1 MTQYLTSFLGFCSL
15 VQLCVLPGYLVG
27 RILKLR
33 GRLETLLFSFAL
45 SLLINHALVV
55 GLVVAGA
62 YRPGV
67 LYGIF
72 VGELTLLA
80 ALVLAQRRATPQGE
94 ARSADLPF
102 VVPDPPQVA
111 FFKHAAWITIAVY
124 IWLAWQNVG
133 TVFMTWD
140 AVGSWN
146 PWGVWWAKG
155 SIPRIWGT
163 YPQLIPTSYSLTYVF
178 MGNTQ
183 VQFFAKGMLG
193 LFPLGALLAIYEL
206 GRRQRSAGILA
217 GVTLAGVLMYFVN
230 VAKLENMMF
239 SGYADVPVSFFVTM
253 VFYCV
258 LRASEEAQRE
268 RCVGRSA
275 MQLIW
280 LGAMMCVAACVTK
293 QTGMYIAAVYPV
305 LLWGLVLRPSG
316 VSIPESVR
324 RLSTAC
330 MVMVALAAP
339 WYVYQRHMIATGQ
352 AQDNW
357 DELFTNLHKDP
368 TYAGRLRHGIR
379 MLRGSLPFNDALGC
393 LAVLHVV
400 SIIRR
405 NTRWLYL
412 LVIAPLTVIW
422 AVGFSYSLRNLALVV
437 PLMGLAAGVGLV
449 ELLGAAGWLAGW
461 LAARLAGAE
470 LNWSGSSV
478 IPLNGQPL
486 PVVARGGDG
495 AGMHPSS
502 SAWGWAGVKLAILV
516 IVMASL
522 SLPRDWLLE
531 RQTTLQR
538 EVGDPSLNKVLYEY
552 HESRPV
558 RGLIATHYVALNY
571 LPGFEGRAISLPMGS
586 FETYEKH
593 RARPDVHY
601 ILIPSWLD
609 PSYSPKIV
617 EDVRRRIESKE
628 YKCIYDKNAWLY
640 VRKMTP
646 TGWELDDALAQAEA
660 HVAAERF
667 DEAVTALSG
676 KPLEEAESA
685 GRAYYLL
692 AYGMHHGWARSRTG
706 REPPTAAVD
715 YYARAIDL
723 GMHEFWPRYQRGLLL
738 ALLGR
743 REEAI
748 RDLARAVEINPDH
761 EGARSALAEVRAATG
776 GTGA

>member
-15 VQLCVLPGYLVG
+15 VQLCVLPGYLVC
-27 RILKLR
+27 RILQLR

-62 YRPGV
+62 YRPSV
-67 LYGIF
+67 LYGIL

-80 ALVLAQRRATPQGE
+80 ALALAQRRATPN
-94 ARSADLPF
+94 ADSCSSDSQRPAFDSPPF
-102 VVPDPPQVA
+102 S
-111 FFKHAAWITIAVY
+111 FFKHTAWITIAVY

-193 LFPLGALLAIYEL
+193 LFPLGTLLAIYEL

-253 VFYCV
+253 AFYCV
-258 LRASEEAQRE
+258 IRAGEEAQRE
-268 RCVGRSA
+268 RCIGRGA

-293 QTGMYIAAVYPV
+293 QTGMYMAAVYPV
-305 LLWGLVLRPSG
+305 LLWGLVLRPAG

-379 MLRGSLPFNDALGC
+379 MLRGALPFNDALGC
-393 LAVLHVV
+393 LAVLHVI

-422 AVGFSYSLRNLALVV
+422 AVGFSYSLRNLVLVV
-437 PLMGLAAGVGLV
+437 PLMGLSAGVGLV
-449 ELLGAAGWLAGW
+449 ELLGAAGWLA
-461 LAARLAGAE
+461 ARLAGAE
-470 LNWSGSSV
+470 LNWGGGTV
-478 IPLNGQPL
+478 IPLNGKPI
-486 PVVARGGDG
+486 PMAADSGPAWAR
-495 AGMHPSS
+495 
-502 SAWGWAGVKLAILV
+502 AGVKIALLV
-516 IVMASL
+516 IVVASF
-522 SLPRDWLLE
+522 SLPRDRLLE

-552 HESRPV
+552 HETRPL
-558 RGLIATHYVALNY
+558 RGLISTHYAALNY
-571 LPGFEGRAISLPMGS
+571 LPGFESRAIGLPMGS

-593 RARPDVHY
+593 RTRQDVHY

-609 PSYSPKIV
+609 PSYNPKIV

-646 TGWELDDALAQAEA
+646 TDWELDDALTQAEA

-667 DEAVTALSG
+667 DEVVSALSG
-676 KPLEEAESA
+676 KPLAEAESP

-692 AYGMHHGWARSRTG
+692 AYGMHHGWDRSRAG

-715 YYARAIDL
+715 YYARAIEL

-738 ALLGR
+738 AMLGR

-748 RDLARAVEINPDH
+748 RDLARAVEINPHH
-761 EGARSALAEVRAATG
+761 EGARGALAEVQAATSRKG
-776 GTGA
+776 V

>member
-15 VQLCVLPGYLVG
+15 VQLCVLPGYLVC

-62 YRPGV
+62 YRPSV
-67 LYGIF
+67 LYGIL
-72 VGELTLLA
+72 VAELTLLA
-80 ALVLAQRRATPQGE
+80 ALVVAQRRAAPRTE
-94 ARSADLPF
+94 SVSADAQPL
-102 VVPDPPQVA
+102 VLDSPQYS

-124 IWLAWQNVG
+124 FWLAWQNVG

-206 GRRQRSAGILA
+206 GRRQRSAGTLA
-217 GVTLAGVLMYFVN
+217 GVTLAGVLMHYVN

-253 VFYCV
+253 AFYCV
-258 LRASEEAQRE
+258 LRAGEEARAE
-268 RCVGRSA
+268 RGVGRGA
-275 MQLIW
+275 TRLIW

-293 QTGMYIAAVYPV
+293 QTGMFMAAVYPM
-305 LLWGLVLRPSG
+305 LLWGLVLRPAG
-316 VSIPESVR
+316 VSIPDSVR

-368 TYAGRLRHGIR
+368 TYVGRLRHGIR
-379 MLRGSLPFNDALGC
+379 MLRGALPFNDALGC
-393 LAVLHVV
+393 LAVLHLF
-400 SIIRR
+400 SLLRR
-405 NTRWLYL
+405 NTRWLYV
-412 LVIAPLTVIW
+412 LVIAPMTVIW
-422 AVGFSYSLRNLALVV
+422 AVGFSYSLRNLALAV
-437 PLMGLAAGVGLV
+437 PLMGMAAGVGLV
-449 ELLGAAGWLAGW
+449 ELLGVAGR
-461 LAARLAGAE
+461 LAARFAGADF
-470 LNWSGSSV
+470 NWSASPV
-478 IPLNGQPL
+478 LQQDAKPLL
-486 PVVARGGDG
+486 SASG
-495 AGMHPSS
+495 AGGVAEAHPTNG
-502 SAWGWAGVKLAILV
+502 AWGWAGVKLAILV
-516 IVMASL
+516 IVVASF

-531 RQTTLQR
+531 RQTALQR

-552 HESRPV
+552 HEGRPL
-558 RGLIATHYVALNY
+558 RGLISTHYAALNY
-571 LPGFEGRAISLPMGS
+571 LPGFESRAIGLPMGS

-593 RARPDVHY
+593 RARSDVHY

-609 PSYSPKIV
+609 PSYNPKIV

-628 YKCIYDKNAWLY
+628 YKCVYDKNAWLY

-646 TGWELDDALAQAEA
+646 TAWELDDALAQAEA
-660 HVAAERF
+660 HVAAQRF
-667 DEAVTALSG
+667 DQAVAVLSG
-676 KPLEEAESA
+676 KPLAEAESP

-692 AYGMHHGWARSRTG
+692 AYGMHHSWARSRAG
-706 REPPTAAVD
+706 RELPTSAVD
-715 YYARAIDL
+715 YYANAIDM

-748 RDLARAVEINPDH
+748 SDLTRAARIEPNHAGV
-761 EGARSALAEVRAATG
+761 RSALEELKTAAG
-776 GTGA
+776 KNGA